1 MKWTED
7 AIVPDSVALFSL
19 DAPAMNIRGKIP
31 KCLLWVCVVFMS
43 LSCRQQAVN
52 DVNASKGR
60 SANEWWVQP
69 GPNDIDWASRPLDRS
84 QWELVSASNELE
96 AEVLLRTT
104 AAVLLSDDQIAKL
117 GPAKHPRGLPFLVR
131 AIGSTWGTSGLN
143 LYTNNRGELWVAGGA
158 LSHRTVPIERRAI
171 VVWLERRP
179 ARVYVTFGMAE

>member
-84 QWELVSASNELE
+84 QWKLVSASNELE

-104 AAVLLSDDQIAKL
+104 AAVLLSTTRSQT
-117 GPAKHPRGLPFLVR
+117 GPSETPEGLTFSCPGHRPTWAR
-131 AIGSTWGTSGLN
+131 AGLN

-171 VVWLERRP
+171 VVWLERGRP
-179 ARVYVTFGMAE
+179 GST